1 MKRWT
6 SITATLFLSI
16 YYIWFFVPYIRV
28 TFNSNV
34 HKYLFFSCFIIGIGI
49 LFFFNYLVNFKEKL
63 TKAKLTFNI
72 LIPIVIY
79 MLVMTGFVL
88 FDYYDAS
95 NHIRVSFTFWGTAL
109 VYYLMSDDPSLQRS
123 FGKLLIALLIINSI
137 TSFIG
142 VYSDPSA
149 ARALTNAAKTP
160 QALEEDIFL
169 SRKNISSI
177 YLFQSLAVMAP
188 IFVYMI
194 KKKIKVLW
202 ATLAILFIFL
212 AIIKASFTISLLLLL
227 AGIILSLVYVKGL
240 TGKVM
245 LVLSMLVL
253 VLLPWASIFEI
264 LASKIDNTYISTRLH
279 DLSVFFSEGNASGN
293 VSSRLNAYMS
303 SLQTFIRNPLG
314 IGARYSYKMLENGIG
329 YHSQILDDLARYGV
343 FALAFYVVFLTQY
356 YKLLKRQWAK
366 INMEEVVFPVFIIY
380 LGFLTLNLAFRS
392 SAESV
397 VILFVLPILPDII
410 QHRSN
415 LLKKPKEQHND

>member
-1 MKRWT
+1 MHKIKLGT
-6 SITATLFLSI
+6 SNIAFLLLSI
-16 YYIWFFVPYIRV
+16 YYAWFFLPFLRI
-28 TFNSNV
+28 TFNSQL
-34 HKYLFFSCFIIGIGI
+34 HKNLFFLFFAAGVMI
-49 LFFFNYLVNFKEKL
+49 LFLNYMINSGWKIKL
-63 TKAKLTFNI
+63 TINI
-72 LIPIVIY
+72 LVPIIIY

-88 FDYYDAS
+88 FDYFDAAK
-95 NHIRVSFTFWGTAL
+95 HIRVSFTFWGTAL
-109 VYYLMSDDPSLQRS
+109 VYFLISYNPSLQRA
-123 FGKLLIALLIINSI
+123 FGKYLLFLFVINCV

-142 VYSDPSA
+142 VYTIPGA
-149 ARALTNAAKTP
+149 ARALTNASKSDKAI
-160 QALEEDIFL
+160 EEDIYL
-169 SRKNISSI
+169 SRRNISSI
-177 YLFQSLAVMAP
+177 YLFQSLVVISP
-188 IFVYMI
+188 IFIFMI

-415 LLKKPKEQHND
+415 LLKKPKEKHND